1 MGLISAGATIFDN
14 GVLNHGKMTF
24 IKKLTASSSANLTFV
39 DGASSVVLD
48 GTFKEYMFTF
58 KNIHPAS
65 NNVSFQVN
73 FRDGSTAYDAPKIAT
88 FFDAFHQENGSDSG
102 LRYDAGGNTFDAP
115 GTGVQVLNYNMGAEN
130 DGNLGGYLKLVNP
143 ASATF
148 QKMYSSS
155 INYQY
160 LNTYSIKTHAD
171 GYCNT
176 AAAIDGVQFTFSSGA
191 IAAGDICL
199 YGISG

>member
-14 GVLNHGKMTF
+14 GVLNHGTMTF

-65 NNVSFQVN
+65 NAVDFQVN

-102 LRYDAGGNTFDAP
+102 LRYDAGGETYDAP
-115 GTGVQVLNYNMGAEN
+115 GTGVQILSYNLGSEN

-143 ASATF
+143 ASTTF
-148 QKMYSSS
+148 QKMYSSD
-155 INYQY
+155 INCQY
-160 LNTYSIKTHAD
+160 LNTYSIQSHAD
-171 GYCNT
+171 GFCNT
-176 AAAIDGVQFTFSSGA
+176 TAAIDGVQFTFSSGA